1 MIPLVS
7 ESESHT
13 QEIAIRLLPYLEA
26 GMVLLLN
33 GPIGAGKSVF
43 ARAIISSL
51 LAKSGMEEDIPSPTF
66 TLVQSYETEE
76 FDIWHVDLYRI
87 ESELEII
94 ELGLE
99 EAFETSLC
107 IIEWGEKLGRFTPDN
122 HIEISFE
129 PMTSFKSGR
138 RLTFTTK
145 DSKYA
150 HRIARALE

>member
-1 MIPLVS
+1 MTPLVS

-13 QEIAIRLLPYLEA
+13 QEMAIQLVPYLEA

-51 LAKSGMEEDIPSPTF
+51 LAKSGKKEDIPSPTF

-76 FDIWHVDLYRI
+76 FEVWHVDLYRI
-87 ESELEII
+87 ESELEIV

-99 EAFETSLC
+99 EAFDTSLC

-129 PMTSFKSGR
+129 PISSLKSGR
-138 RLTFTTK
+138 RLTFMTK
-145 DSKYA
+145 NSKYA
-150 HRIARALE
+150 YGIARALE